1 MPCSPSSPEAEK
13 NSRFAISV
21 KWISKRKLARLE
33 KADSDVVPYFDYMS
47 RDLQLGSSD
56 DLAGHRELPAR
67 PTAPGQGKQYPC
79 SIDHARDWD
88 AADEDSIDWIVTD
101 MPFGNCRGPKKAD
114 MARVLHATLN
124 FRILGDLVKIT
135 VRRRYFEIALRCSS

>member
-1 MPCSPSSPEAEK
+1 
-13 NSRFAISV
+13 
-21 KWISKRKLARLE
+21 

-47 RDLQLGSSD
+47 RDLQLGWAPTRSCRLWVRLISVTVLD
-56 DLAGHRELPAR
+56 IVGGLGTIPIEAATNFTNARVLSGHRELPAR

-101 MPFGNCRGPKKAD
+101 MPFGNCRGPKKTD
-114 MARVLHATLN
+114 MARVLHA
-124 FRILGDLVKIT
+124 
-135 VRRRYFEIALRCSS
+135 

>member
-1 MPCSPSSPEAEK
+1 TVLDIVGGLGTIPIEAAT
-13 NSRFAISV
+13 NFTN
-21 KWISKRKLARLE
+21 ARVL
-33 KADSDVVPYFDYMS
+33 S
-47 RDLQLGSSD
+47 
-56 DLAGHRELPAR
+56 GHRELPAR

-114 MARVLHATLN
+114 MARVLHAVSVVLKPET
-124 FRILGDLVKIT
+124 G
-135 VRRRYFEIALRCSS
+135 RCELLSKGYKRLDAAAA